1 MIASEPTSAE
11 GQSGAPVRTGSE
23 ADVPEGPV
31 TTLRG
36 AGVDVDPRRAGQ
48 LVLGVALVA
57 LAVVAVVLLVAG
69 IQKNAQSDSLQHHG
83 VAVDVTV
90 SGCSGL
96 LGGSGSNAAGYRCQ
110 GSYTFGGRHYERD
123 IPGNSSVRRGDGHP
137 RGDHAGRSGPLS
149 TPAMVAAQQAS
160 WRVYL
165 VPAILFAVLAVVVV
179 TAVLTTATASS
190 DRISG
195 HRAAVASRMPRD
207 DHVDDDVRPGRA
219 AGGASPPPSATSC

>member
-1 MIASEPTSAE
+1 MIASEPSSA
-11 GQSGAPVRTGSE
+11 QSPSGAPVGTRSDAE
-23 ADVPEGPV
+23 EPDRPV

-69 IQKNAQSDSLQHHG
+69 IQKNAQSDALEHHG

-90 SGCSGL
+90 AGCSGL

-110 GSYTFGGRHYERD
+110 GRYTFQGRHYERD
-123 IPGNSSVRRGDGHP
+123 IPGNSLLAAGTVIRGVTTP
-137 RGDHAGRSGPLS
+137 GDPGLLS
-149 TPAMVAAQQAS
+149 TPAMVDAQPAS

-165 VPAILFAVLAVVVV
+165 APAILFTVLAIAVVIMVLLRRRRRP
-179 TAVLTTATASS
+179 TALPATGPA
-190 DRISG
+190 R
-195 HRAAVASRMPRD
+195 
-207 DHVDDDVRPGRA
+207 
-219 AGGASPPPSATSC
+219 

>member
-11 GQSGAPVRTGSE
+11 GRSGAPVRTGSE

-110 GSYTFGGRHYERD
+110 GSYTFAGRHYERD
-123 IPGNSSVRRGDGHP
+123 IPGNSLFAAGTVIRGVTTP
-137 RGDHAGRSGPLS
+137 GDPGLLS
-149 TPAMVAAQQAS
+149 TPAMVEAQQAS

-179 TAVLTTATASS
+179 TAVLMRRRRRRTAF
-190 DRISG
+190 
-195 HRAAVASRMPRD
+195 P
-207 DHVDDDVRPGRA
+207 
-219 AGGASPPPSATSC
+219 ATGPAR

>member
-1 MIASEPTSAE
+1 MIASEPTSRE
-11 GQSGAPVRTGSE
+11 GRSGAPVDTRPE
-23 ADVPEGPV
+23 AQESDPPV

-69 IQKNAQSDSLQHHG
+69 IQKNAQADALEHHG
-83 VAVDVTV
+83 VAVEVRV

-110 GSYTFGGRHYERD
+110 GSYTFAGRHYERD
-123 IPGNSSVRRGDGHP
+123 IPGNVLLAPGTVIRGVVAP
-137 RGDHAGRSGPLS
+137 GDPGLLS
-149 TPAMVAAQQAS
+149 TPAMVAAQRSS

-165 VPAILFAVLAVVVV
+165 APAILFAALAIALVTVVLLRRRARR
-179 TAVLTTATASS
+179 TAF
-190 DRISG
+190 
-195 HRAAVASRMPRD
+195 P
-207 DHVDDDVRPGRA
+207 A
-219 AGGASPPPSATSC
+219 AGPAR